1 VIWDKVLT
9 GGFLV
14 ALLAAGVRLATPL
27 LLAALGEIFAERAGV
42 LNVGLEGMM
51 LVGALFAFIGS
62 FYTHSPWLGLLC
74 GMMAAGLVSLLH
86 AYLSITVA
94 ADQVVSGLGINLLS
108 LGLVT
113 FVYRALFGVTSLPPT
128 AQRFHETAIPG
139 LSRLPVLGDILFRHH
154 ALVYLSLVL
163 VPIAFVVLFR
173 TTFGLRVVAVGED
186 PGTADAVGI
195 GVCRMRYACVI
206 VGGLLAG
213 MAGSSLSLGQ
223 LNLFRETMVA
233 GRGYIAI
240 AVVMLG
246 HWNPFGALAAALL
259 FGVVDSLQLR
269 LQAVGIGSLP
279 PQALLAL
286 PYLVTVLVLASRAGR
301 AVAPRALSVP
311 YVKQR

>member
-1 VIWDKVLT
+1 VIGETLLT
-9 GGFLV
+9 DTFLV

-51 LVGALFAFIGS
+51 LVGALFAFVGS
-62 FYTHSPWLGLLC
+62 YYTHSPLLGLVC
-74 GMMAAGLVSLLH
+74 GMVAAGLVSLLH
-86 AYLSITVA
+86 GYVSITIA
-94 ADQVVSGLGINLLS
+94 ADQVVSGLAINLLS

-113 FVYRALFGVTSLPPT
+113 FVYRALFGVASVPPT
-128 AQRFHETAIPG
+128 AERFHEIAVPVLSSIPG
-139 LSRLPVLGDILFRHH
+139 LGNILFRHH

-163 VPIAFVVLFR
+163 VPVAYVVLFK

-186 PGTADAVGI
+186 PSTADAVGI
-195 GVCRMRYACVI
+195 GVRRMRYVCVI
-206 VGGLLAG
+206 TGGLLAG

-223 LNLFRETMVA
+223 LNLFRETIVA

-269 LQAVGIGSLP
+269 LQAMGTSSLP

-301 AVAPRALSVP
+301 AVAPKALCVP